1 MSKAFMRGVI
11 HLVCLALL
19 GIMLASKYYCA
30 KEGITSGPMF
40 LDWESVATVLFGLI
54 GVQLL
59 MKIDP
64 TYRD

>member
-1 MSKAFMRGVI
+1 
-11 HLVCLALL
+11 
-19 GIMLASKYYCA
+19 MLASKYYCA

-40 LDWESVATVLFGLI
+40 LDWESVATVLVGLI